1 MTSKVE
7 RSPIGALCANVLA
20 TRFEDLE
27 PRLVDNA
34 KNRLIDVLGCV
45 IGGANA
51 AGNKGLVDLTRSWGG
66 AQEATVMVHGGKVP
80 AGNAAMVNSI
90 MCRSYDFEVMSIVV
104 DGRFIASHHSGTTV
118 PTVLTMGEKYR
129 ISGKELIA
137 ALVAGDDVVSRI
149 LAAGGFDFDLGW
161 DGTMTLPI
169 FGSIPIAG
177 RIMGLSEYQMRHA
190 FGIGLNMIAGSIQ
203 SLWDGAATFKLG
215 QGTAA
220 RNGIFA
226 AELAKAGWTGVE
238 DPLLSRFGYFNLYG
252 RGCQKPELLTKS
264 LGETYYVE
272 ETFKSHPCGWPNQG
286 PIQCSMAI
294 AATHHIEAD
303 EIEEVLVRLPKWH
316 LGLYYAKP
324 YVASDFPHS
333 SAIFSFQFNVATAL
347 LRGDV
352 QPEHFSPDAITD
364 PDLNLLIGKTK
375 CVELPGGGGRS
386 VEVVVKMKDG
396 RKLSERTDTWK
407 GDPLVDPMPKGD
419 IIAKFR
425 RQIDFSRTVSREN
438 AEKLLGLIEGL
449 EDMEDVSK
457 ITDLMVSA

>member
-1 MTSKVE
+1 MTSHAEK
-7 RSPIGALCANVLA
+7 SPIDALCANVLA

-27 PRLVDNA
+27 PRLVENA

-51 AGNKGLVDLTRSWGG
+51 PGNKGLVDLIRSWGG
-66 AQEATVMVHGGKVP
+66 VQEATVMVHGGKVP
-80 AGNAAMVNSI
+80 AGNAAMVNAI

-104 DGRFIASHHSGTTV
+104 DGRFVASHHSGTTV
-118 PTVLTMGEKYR
+118 PTALTMGEKYR
-129 ISGKELIA
+129 VGGKELIA
-137 ALVAGDDVVSRI
+137 ALVAGDDVVSRV

-177 RIMGLSEYQMRHA
+177 RIMGLTPYQMRHA
-190 FGIGLNMIAGSIQ
+190 FGIGVNMVAGSIQ

-226 AELAKAGWTGVE
+226 AELAKAGWTGLE
-238 DPLLSRFGYFNLYG
+238 DPFFSRFGYYTLYG
-252 RGCQKPELLTKS
+252 RGCQRPELLTKS

-294 AATHHIEAD
+294 AAKESIKVGD
-303 EIEEVLVRLPKWH
+303 IEEVFVRLPKWH
-316 LGLYYAKP
+316 LSLYYAKP
-324 YVASDFPHS
+324 YVPSDFPHS

-347 LRGDV
+347 LKGDV
-352 QPEHFSPDAITD
+352 QPEHFTPDAIND
-364 PDLNLLIGKTK
+364 PDLNLLITKTK

-386 VEVVVKMKDG
+386 VEVVVRMKDG
-396 RKLSERTDTWK
+396 RELSERTDAWI
-407 GDPLVDPMPKGD
+407 GDPLADPMPKSD
-419 IIAKFR
+419 IVAKFH
-425 RQIDFSRTVSREN
+425 RQIDFSRTVTQEN
-438 AEKLLGLIEGL
+438 GGQLLDMIEKLEEVDDIGELTRLL
-449 EDMEDVSK
+449 RF
-457 ITDLMVSA
+457 